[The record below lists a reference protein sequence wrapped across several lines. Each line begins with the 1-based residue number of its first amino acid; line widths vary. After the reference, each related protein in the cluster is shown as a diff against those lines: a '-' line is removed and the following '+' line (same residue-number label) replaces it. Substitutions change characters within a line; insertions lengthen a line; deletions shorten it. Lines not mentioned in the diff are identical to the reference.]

1 MFKEIGDEYKI
12 FSLRGVSFRAELQ
25 QLKCAS
31 IFHALFTLALQLIP
45 LLDRLGPAWLLASP
59 IFFHRKIIVYC
70 LEILVMS
77 FLPLLGADVISYDL
91 HQLK

>member
-1 MFKEIGDEYKI
+1 MNIKFFPLEV
-12 FSLRGVSFRAELQ
+12 FSFRAE
-25 QLKCAS
+25 LKCAS

-45 LLDRLGPAWLLASP
+45 LLDHLVLARLLAFP
-59 IFFHRKIIVYC
+59 IFFHQKIIVYC

-77 FLPLLGADVISYDL
+77 FLPLLGADVLSDDL